1 MRTSLF
7 AVPYHLGRKEIG
19 VGAGPRHMLAG
30 AGDARHEIHP
40 DRLPDNEVDAI
51 VAVNAALAA
60 AVRRSTNSLPIVVS
74 GDCNSCLGTLSGLGS
89 SHIGIIWFD
98 AHGDMNTPETS
109 PSGFFDGMSISI
121 ALGDCYPDVWSRLGN
136 THFIPAANVL
146 LVATRDLDPLER
158 PRIESSPV
166 QMVQPPEM
174 DIGLEPNLDALAE
187 RVSEIYLHFD
197 IDALDP
203 EFAPGAGYRCPD
215 GISLAQAQRAIER
228 IGARF
233 RIRTAALTNYN
244 PDFDV
249 DGKTLT
255 ACRELFR
262 AITDAASSPARNPRP
277 ASS

>member
-60 AVRRSTNSLPIVVS
+60 AVRRSTNSLPIIVS

-136 THFIPAANVL
+136 THSIPSANVL
-146 LVATRDLDPLER
+146 LVTT
-158 PRIESSPV
+158 
-166 QMVQPPEM
+166 
-174 DIGLEPNLDALAE
+174 
-187 RVSEIYLHFD
+187 
-197 IDALDP
+197 
-203 EFAPGAGYRCPD
+203 
-215 GISLAQAQRAIER
+215 QRAIER

-233 RIRTAALTNYN
+233 RIRAAALTNYN

>member
-7 AVPYHLGRKEIG
+7 AVPYHLGRKDIG
-19 VGAGPRHMLAG
+19 VGAGPRNLLAD

-40 DRLPDNEVDAI
+40 DTLPASEVDAI
-51 VAVNAALAA
+51 VAVNKALAA
-60 AVRRSTNSLPIVVS
+60 AVRRSTDSLPIIVS

-89 SHIGIIWFD
+89 TSVGIIWFD

-121 ALGDCYPDVWSRLGN
+121 ALGDCYPGVWSQLGN
-136 THFIPAANVL
+136 TNHIPAANVL

-158 PRIESSPV
+158 PRIERSQV
-166 QMVQPPEM
+166 QMVQPAEIETDLAPK
-174 DIGLEPNLDALAE
+174 LDTLAE
-187 RVSEIYLHFD
+187 RVSEVYLHFD

-215 GISLAQAQRAIER
+215 GISLAQARQAIAM
-228 IGARF
+228 IGDRF
-233 RIRTAALTNYN
+233 RIRAAAVTNYN
-244 PDFDV
+244 PDYEV
-249 DGKTLT
+249 DGRTLS
-255 ACRELFR
+255 AGRELFR
-262 AITDAASSPARNPRP
+262 AMTTAASSPARNLRP